1 MSYRSYKMTNIQDF
15 SNAQGLLRTSA
26 KMGYVDDI
34 EFKNKTF
41 YHNLKRTENAQRLEL
56 HFYYLIKVR
65 L

>member
-1 MSYRSYKMTNIQDF
+1 MTNIQDF

-56 HFYYLIKVR
+56 QFLLSYKS
-65 L
+65 

>member
-1 MSYRSYKMTNIQDF
+1 MTNIQDF

-26 KMGYVDDI
+26 KMGYVDGT

-41 YHNLKRTENAQRLEL
+41 YHNPKKRRMLRLEL
-56 HFYYLIKVR
+56 HFYYLIKGR